1 MITFSLSTLVVEAFG
16 SLEDIAQLKALIV
29 FPELIILI
37 PAMMA
42 TGISGRLL
50 SVNRKGRLIDVKQKR
65 MMLATTNGMLILVP
79 SALVLNYLA
88 SHGYCGNCFFFFQT
102 LELIAGAGNLTLMIL
117 NVRDGLKLSGRNRK
131 KQIAARSAL

>member
-29 FPELIILI
+29 FPGLIILI

-50 SVNRKGRLIDVKQKR
+50 SVNRKGRLIDIKQKTYDACHDER
-65 MMLATTNGMLILVP
+65 HAYF
-79 SALVLNYLA
+79 SAFCI
-88 SHGYCGNCFFFFQT
+88 G
-102 LELIAGAGNLTLMIL
+102 I
-117 NVRDGLKLSGRNRK
+117 KLFS
-131 KQIAARSAL
+131 